1 MRIEVLWVGIRVD
14 PSVLFVVPD
23 SGIVEVED
31 IPEVLK
37 ISDVITLAG
46 DTVED
51 ISNVVT
57 CDLAVVRLVFRVD

>member
-51 ISNVVT
+51 ISVVVT

>member
-51 ISNVVT
+51 FANVVT
-57 CDLAVVRLVFRVD
+57 CDLAVVRLVFRVV